1 MGKVT
6 VEWKK
11 DGGSE
16 SNREFGFEE
25 ESETSVERQERC
37 HPSQKHLHTSLL
49 HSGRGQYKSIAHK
62 RKATYKLHDHI
73 TQKTPFIYYLP
84 QVNPETA
91 LAASIP

>member
-6 VEWKK
+6 VEWKN

-16 SNREFGFEE
+16 SKKEFGFEE
-25 ESETSVERQERC
+25 ESEASVERQERC

-62 RKATYKLHDHI
+62 RKAIINYMI
-73 TQKTPFIYYLP
+73 T
-84 QVNPETA
+84 
-91 LAASIP
+91 